1 MDGSRRKGEIMGD
14 GDVLMA
20 QKTIELKEDK
30 PVTLREGTVWC
41 AACSHVVPLALI
53 CLYCG
58 AKLEERQL

>member
-1 MDGSRRKGEIMGD
+1 MGD